1 MNMNSYP
8 TPIYL
13 LSTFTFIDN
22 PLDRE
27 NVDIIESALTKI
39 DSMGWCD
46 RQPFPLY
53 TDISTS

>member
-1 MNMNSYP
+1 MNSYP
-8 TPIYL
+8 TPIYQFN
-13 LSTFTFIDN
+13 TFTFIDD
-22 PLDRE
+22 PLDRQ